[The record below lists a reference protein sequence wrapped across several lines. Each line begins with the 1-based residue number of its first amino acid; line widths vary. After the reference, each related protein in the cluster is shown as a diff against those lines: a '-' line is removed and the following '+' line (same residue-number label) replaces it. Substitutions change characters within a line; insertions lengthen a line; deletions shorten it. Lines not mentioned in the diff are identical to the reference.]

1 MQQQQQL
8 VELKIEM
15 ETETSMDTTDHP
27 LNHQPPEVDLEDIK
41 TETPPSNVP
50 NSEPALLRTVTSS
63 NSNLNLPDP
72 KYLIGGREEY
82 LSICVPLYEASIKGN
97 WAAAENIIRQHQEVK
112 RCSITGNNETALHIA
127 ASAKSTNLIEDFVS
141 KLVLLMEPE
150 ELKLKNESG
159 NTALCLAAAGG
170 TVSIARILVSRCED
184 LLNIPGSLG
193 MLPLYI
199 ASLCGKY
206 DMVDYLYQN
215 SNNMTGAFWT
225 EKNSGWVLMRCV
237 EAEFFDIAVRI
248 VKNRPEL
255 AINGDVLRALAK
267 KTNAFEEIKLHFI
280 RRAIN
285 KIIHVVERERLAIQL
300 LRDIWNAIVRKSKKE
315 IDDILRGPPDKEP
328 QNDKATTSKHV
339 KKNTHSSRVLF
350 IAAEMGNTRFLV
362 ELIRQYPDLIWKLN
376 DSGQSIFHV
385 AVSHRQEG
393 VYNLMYEIGSMK
405 DFLTPIRDV
414 DGNNMLHLAAKSAK
428 KKRLQ
433 ETSGVALQMQREL
446 LWYKEVEGMLPPSC
460 QEKKNNDGLL
470 PHELFTNEHKDLMI
484 ASEKWMKNTASHCMV
499 VAALIAT
506 VVFAAAFTVPGGYNN
521 SSGIPILRNHRAF
534 IVFVI
539 SDAISLSFATI
550 SILMFLYILTS
561 RYAEE
566 DFLESLP
573 KKLMRGLAALFLSIT
588 AMMVAFSVSFFA
600 LYHNE
605 LIWVPTLIS
614 AFASMP
620 VILYARLQYGL
631 LADVYSSTYG
641 SKNLFKPKKPM
652 LY

>member
-1 MQQQQQL
+1 MQQQL
-8 VELKIEM
+8 VELKFEM
-15 ETETSMDTTDHP
+15 DTETETSMDTTDHP
-27 LNHQPPEVDLEDIK
+27 LNHQPSEVDLEDIR
-41 TETPPSNVP
+41 TETPPLNVP
-50 NSEPALLRTVTSS
+50 NSEPAATATATSS
-63 NSNLNLPDP
+63 NSNLNLPDRR
-72 KYLIGGREEY
+72 YLDGGREEY
-82 LSICVPLYEASIKGN
+82 LSICVPLYEASIK
-97 WAAAENIIRQHQEVK
+97 
-112 RCSITGNNETALHIA
+112 A
-127 ASAKSTNLIEDFVS
+127 ASAKSTNLMEDFVS

-150 ELKLKNESG
+150 ELKLTNESG
-159 NTALCLAAAGG
+159 NTALCLAAAG
-170 TVSIARILVSRCED
+170 
-184 LLNIPGSLG
+184 
-193 MLPLYI
+193 

-215 SNNMTGAFWT
+215 SNNMNGAFWT
-225 EKNSGWVLMRCV
+225 ERNSGWVLMRCV

-248 VKNRPEL
+248 VTNRPEL

-267 KTNAFEEIKLHFI
+267 KTNAFGEIKLHFI
-280 RRAIN
+280 RRVIN
-285 KIIHVVERERLAIQL
+285 KIFHVVERERLAIQL
-300 LRDIWNAIVRKSKKE
+300 LRDIWNAIVRKPKKE
-315 IDDILRGPPDKEP
+315 IDDILRGPPDKEL

-339 KKNTHSSRVLF
+339 KKNTYSSRVLF

-414 DGNNMLHLAAKSAK
+414 NGNNMLHLAAKSAK

-446 LWYKEVEGMLPPSC
+446 LWYKEVESMLPPSC
-460 QEKKNNDGLL
+460 QEKKNNNGLL
-470 PHELFTNEHKDLMI
+470 PHELFTNEHKGLMI

-506 VVFAAAFTVPGGYNN
+506 VVFAAAFTLPGGYNN
-521 SSGIPILRNHRAF
+521 TSGIPILRNHRAF

-605 LIWVPTLIS
+605 LIWVPTLIT

-641 SKNLFKPKKPM
+641 SKNLFKPKKPI

>member
-1 MQQQQQL
+1 ML
-8 VELKIEM
+8 HKTWSKKRVDVVLKVAGPV
-15 ETETSMDTTDHP
+15 S
-27 LNHQPPEVDLEDIK
+27 
-41 TETPPSNVP
+41 
-50 NSEPALLRTVTSS
+50 
-63 NSNLNLPDP
+63 
-72 KYLIGGREEY
+72 IGDREEY

-97 WAAAENIIRQHQEVK
+97 WVAAENIIMQHQEVK
-112 RCSITGNNETALHIA
+112 RCSITRSHETALHIA
-127 ASAKSTNLIEDFVS
+127 ASAKSTNLMEDFVS
-141 KLVLLMEPE
+141 KLVLSMEPE
-150 ELKLKNESG
+150 DLKLWSESG

-170 TVSIARILVSRCED
+170 TVSIARILVSRCDD

-193 MLPLYI
+193 MLPLYM
-199 ASLCGKY
+199 ASLCGNY

-215 SNNMTGAFWT
+215 SNNMNGAFWT
-225 EKNSGWVLMRCV
+225 DQNRGWVLMRCV
-237 EAEFFDIAVRI
+237 EADFFGKSVC
-248 VKNRPEL
+248 VLTNRPEL
-255 AINGDVLRALAK
+255 AINGDVLRAFAK
-267 KTNAFEEIKLHFI
+267 KTNAFGDIKLHFI
-280 RRAIN
+280 QRVIN
-285 KIIHVVERERLAIQL
+285 KIFAAIHVVERERLAIQL
-300 LRDIWNAIVRKSKKE
+300 LRDIWNAIVKKPKKE
-315 IDDILRGPPDKEP
+315 IDDILRGPPDKEQ

-339 KKNTHSSRVLF
+339 KKNTYSSRVLF

-362 ELIRQYPDLIWKLN
+362 ELIRRYPDLIWKLN
-376 DSGQSIFHV
+376 DSNQSIFHV

-405 DFLTPIRDV
+405 DFISPIKDIN
-414 DGNNMLHLAAKSAK
+414 GNNMLHLAAKSAK

-446 LWYKEVEGMLPPSC
+446 LWYKEGEGMLPPSC

-470 PHELFTNEHKDLMI
+470 PHELFTNGHKDLMI

-521 SSGIPILRNHRAF
+521 TSGIPILRNHRAF

-550 SILMFLYILTS
+550 SILVFLYILTS

-605 LIWVPTLIS
+605 LIWVPIIIT